1 MTAVESG
8 ISHLLISDGK
18 INKVN
23 LSRYGKDKAWLEE
36 QLSQNHIRLEDTF
49 YFLIDDAGTVRV
61 ESKQTQTN
69 QKGAE

>member
-23 LSRYGKDKAWLEE
+23 LSRYGKDEAWLEE

-61 ESKQTQTN
+61 ESKQTQAN